1 MANELWNDAIDRMV
15 GRMEDSSR
23 RVGERFPHWAD
34 TDTGDWTTTADG
46 DWTGGF
52 WVGMHWLAHQV
63 LRRSN
68 FGARAETL
76 AERLRPRIAA
86 QTVFKSFPIYYGAAL
101 GAILAERPRMRDL
114 ALECARTLVAAYQP
128 TLGLIPLGAEAEEG
142 AHIGAG
148 ETSIDSMQAATLLFW
163 AARVTGDAKTKD
175 AAHHHADR
183 ILALHL
189 RADDSFIQSTSI
201 DPRNGTVLR
210 HYTHKGCSDTSTWGR
225 AQAWG
230 TLFSIQSYL
239 HDPSQPR
246 WLEGAMRGAD
256 WWMAHVPDDRI
267 AYWDFDDPKI
277 PAAERDTA
285 ATAIATAALLRLAV
299 VAPDSRRAVYQ
310 NFAEKSAEALI
321 GDYLTPTYRGDRR
334 VRGMLTGA
342 CFNKR
347 ADARPHDAA
356 SNCEFIVGDYYLFES
371 LLALT
376 GRINPTEL

>member
-1 MANELWNDAIDRMV
+1 MANDLWNDAIERMV
-15 GRMEDSSR
+15 ARMGDGAD

-34 TDTGDWTTTADG
+34 TDTGDWTTTIDG

-63 LRRSN
+63 LRRPN
-68 FGARAETL
+68 FGARAEGM
-76 AERLRPRIAA
+76 AERLRTRVAA
-86 QTVFKSFPIYYGAAL
+86 QTVFKSFPIYYGVAL
-101 GAILAERPRMRDL
+101 GALLSDRPRLRDL

-142 AHIGAG
+142 THIGSG
-148 ETSIDSMQAATLLFW
+148 ETSIDSMQTAPFLFW
-163 AARVTGDAKTKD
+163 AARVTGDAQTKSV
-175 AAHHHADR
+175 AQHHADR
-183 ILALHL
+183 ILTLHL
-189 RADDSFIQSTSI
+189 RSDDTFIQSTSL
-201 DPRNGTVLR
+201 DPATGAVLR
-210 HYTHKGCSDTSTWGR
+210 HYTHKGFSDTSTWGR

-230 TLFSIQSYL
+230 TLFSVQSYI
-239 HDPSQPR
+239 HDPSQQR

-256 WWMAHVPDDRI
+256 WWMAHVPADRV
-267 AYWDFDDPKI
+267 AYWDFNDPKI
-277 PAAERDTA
+277 PGAERDTA

-299 VAPDSRRAVYQ
+299 VAPESRRAEYQ
-310 NFAEKSAEALI
+310 RFAEKTAEALV
-321 GDYLTPTYRGDRR
+321 GDYLTPTFGGDRR

-356 SNCEFIVGDYYLFES
+356 ANCEFIVGDYYLFES